1 MPIYE
6 YECDKCGERFEKFQH
21 FGEQPVSV
29 CPQGHT
35 AVHRVLTAPAII
47 FNGPG
52 FYTTDNRAKKEPK
65 AEGASAA
72 KTGAKCA
79 MCS

>member
-21 FGEQPVSV
+21 FGESPVSV

-35 AVHRVLTAPAII
+35 EVHRVLTAPTVI
-47 FNGPG
+47 FNAPG
-52 FYTTDNRAKKEPK
+52 FYTTDNRAAKDSK
-65 AEGASAA
+65 AEGASAGR
-72 KTGAKCA
+72 TGAKCA
-79 MCS
+79 ACS